1 MLSTNQVNKVN
12 ANKSRSTGK
21 STREDRRMIR
31 RVEVQDMTV
40 LLLWIIKYI
49 LFRQNIFISS
59 FN

>member
-12 ANKSRSTGK
+12 ASKRKSTRK
-21 STREDRRMIR
+21 STREGRRMIW
-31 RVEVQDMTV
+31 RVEVRDMTA